1 MQVRLFQFMKPSR
14 TLSVDAGTNLASLL
28 EANGID
34 FASLLATGQMA
45 IRVNNETVEDPTE
58 RTLNENDVVQITR
71 NIEGG
76 VPSP

>member
-45 IRVNNETVEDPTE
+45 IRVNNESVEDPTN
-58 RTLNENDVVQITR
+58 RLLNENDVVQVTK

-76 VPSP
+76 VLIP

>member
-14 TLSVDAGTNLASLL
+14 TISVEEGSNLSSLL

-34 FASLLATGQMA
+34 YASLLATGQMV
-45 IRVNNETVEDPTE
+45 IRVNNEQVEDPASRVLTDS
-58 RTLNENDVVQITR
+58 DVVQITR

-76 VPSP
+76 VA